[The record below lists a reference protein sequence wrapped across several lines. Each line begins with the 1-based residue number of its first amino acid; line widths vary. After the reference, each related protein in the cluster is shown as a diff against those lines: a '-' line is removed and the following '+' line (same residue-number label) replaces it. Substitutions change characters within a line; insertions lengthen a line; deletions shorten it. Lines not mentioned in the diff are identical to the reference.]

1 MIICVIFF
9 ITVKKLLLKL
19 TLLYLTYNKCNF
31 KSEYFLMLYLTLYF
45 YYYFYMLDIIKH
57 RYVNISIAVICF
69 VLSVLI
75 LIFWEKNY
83 GIDMTWGTQSEYS
96 YSGEIDLENILS
108 GLDQKRHTFNQE
120 NHNIINGLSAYQVS
134 GEDKIVV
141 EVWFNTEQD
150 EKTLETFKTTFQS
163 EVGNYLKE
171 QNESFVLYKYTNI
184 GKSFWDYIKKTAFFT
199 LAISLLGITVYVGFA
214 FYGVAVWVPALSF
227 ATIVLFTQFIDVIVA
242 SGLYVL
248 TGLFYSEF
256 KIDTFFITALLTILG
271 FSINNTIVVFDR
283 VRENIKQF
291 LKTKKLAEIINI
303 SINETITRSIYTSL
317 TLVFVLV
324 TIYFFGP
331 ETLKWFMLVMI
342 FWVFFGTFSSV
353 WVAGAILYEMNKNQE
368 LKIYEK
374 KVVTAEDKIV
384 V

>member
-1 MIICVIFF
+1 
-9 ITVKKLLLKL
+9 
-19 TLLYLTYNKCNF
+19 
-31 KSEYFLMLYLTLYF
+31 
-45 YYYFYMLDIIKH
+45 MLDIIKH
-57 RYVNISIAVICF
+57 RYLNISIAVVCLL
-69 VLSVLI
+69 LSILVLI
-75 LIFWEKNY
+75 FGEKNY

-96 YSGEIDLENILS
+96 YSGEIDLEKILS
-108 GLDQKRHTFNQE
+108 GLEEKKHTFNQE

-134 GEDKIVV
+134 WEDKIVV
-141 EVWFNTEQD
+141 EVWFNTEKD
-150 EKTLETFKTTFQS
+150 EKTFETFKTSFQS
-163 EVGNYLKE
+163 EVGTYLDT
-171 QNESFVLYKYTNI
+171 QNETFVLYKYTNI
-184 GKSFWDYIKKTAFFT
+184 GKSFWDYIKKTAFIT
-199 LAISLLGITVYVGFA
+199 LAIALVWIAVYIGFA
-214 FYGVAVWVPALSF
+214 FYWVAVWVPAMSF
-227 ATIVLFTQFIDVIVA
+227 AIVVLITQFLDVIVA
-242 SGLYVL
+242 SGLYIFI
-248 TGLFYSEF
+248 GLFYWEF

-283 VRENIKQF
+283 VRENIKQY

-303 SINETITRSIYTSL
+303 SINETIRRSIYTSL

-324 TIYFFGP
+324 TIFLFGP

-353 WVAGAILYEMNKNQE
+353 WVAGAILYQMNKDQE